1 MNSSVMNL
9 HCLDS
14 TSFKH

>member
-1 MNSSVMNL
+1 L

-14 TSFKH
+14 D